1 MTPQELRELAGIDVC
16 TAAQANKKWAEQ
28 QLKQNIPPQQ
38 QPIQNL
44 MDRLGQHDKKNYHTP
59 DVNLVNLAHR
69 LNGLLG
75 SDNFKVQRL

>member
-16 TAAQANKKWAEQ
+16 TAAQLNKKWAEQ
-28 QLKQNIPPQQ
+28 QLKQTIPPQQ

-44 MDRLGQHDKKNYHTP
+44 IDRLGQHDKKNYDTP

>member
-16 TAAQANKKWAEQ
+16 TAAQLNKKWAEQ